1 MKCRILRHFIWVFAV
16 YHSAAPRRLIRA
28 FFQEELG
35 RGVQL
40 FQGGGVKMIISIFHG
55 AGVRTPYSPSG
66 SVHGHYFSIGTSAER
81 FSRDKAQNTPFWIRA
96 WFWLRL
102 WKLCRE
108 VYSRRGQI
116 AYSVSSSK
124 GIPSQYI
131 PHFYYPS
138 FEVIKLVSCS
148 AQLSMEFIML
158 INVEMSTNSS
168 HFNIY

>member
-1 MKCRILRHFIWVFAV
+1 MVTISALEPLRRGFLAT
-16 YHSAAPRRLIRA
+16 RR
-28 FFQEELG
+28 
-35 RGVQL
+35 
-40 FQGGGVKMIISIFHG
+40 KTH
-55 AGVRTPYSPSG
+55 PSG
-66 SVHGHYFSIGTSAER
+66 SAHGFGYVCENSAER
-81 FSRDKAQNTPFWIRA
+81 FSRDEAK
-96 WFWLRL
+96 
-102 WKLCRE
+102 
-108 VYSRRGQI
+108 I

-168 HFNIY
+168 HLTFISMINYDNI